1 MSLHVVPLNDE
12 IEHTLSQDC
21 WCDPDVEWL
30 DPDTGLPWAEGGP
43 MVIHFAHDGREIVEQ
58 LTGEA
63 MEPGKGWATFAE

>member
-12 IEHTLSQDC
+12 IEHEPGFNC
-21 WCDPDVEWL
+21 WCDPDVEWI
-30 DPDTGLPWAEGGP
+30 DPDTDLPYANGP

-63 MEPGKGWATFAE
+63 MEPGKGWATIEE